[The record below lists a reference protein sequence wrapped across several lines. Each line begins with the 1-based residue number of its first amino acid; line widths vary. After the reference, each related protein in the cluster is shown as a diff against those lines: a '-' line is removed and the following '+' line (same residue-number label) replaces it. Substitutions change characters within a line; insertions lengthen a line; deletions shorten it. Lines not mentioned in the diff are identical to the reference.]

1 MSNFLLDHG
10 VLLIVGGEIDNVP
23 QNRVTAHVLP
33 DAKSHCKAAPLYP
46 IAVTGAVGI
55 IMSKEITICGGLL
68 RYLFCL
74 PKLAKHSIDKG
85 FPLIWRHFSNYVFLF
100 CTAKK
105 QVFKNKTG

>member
-1 MSNFLLDHG
+1 MSYFLIDHG

-68 RYLFCL
+68 RYLFCR
-74 PKLAKHSIDKG
+74 PKLAKH
-85 FPLIWRHFSNYVFLF
+85 FFFYVCFSRP
-100 CTAKK
+100 TSPP
-105 QVFKNKTG
+105 